1 MSIQTDLQAA
11 TIAIQSARLD
21 VAHWQRRRL
30 RVRLYLTQAQAEV
43 ATATRVLMARS
54 EAGTNEVARRA
65 YAERET
71 AADREGIIE
80 IENELADI
88 ELSLITAQSILDSAL
103 DQRRYLETMVTLATS
118 RVAADSFHVA
128 YADNGDGD
136 SIGVLPTYDGEE
148 ERPF

>member
-11 TIAIQSARLD
+11 TIAIQSARND

-88 ELSLITAQSILDSAL
+88 ELSLITAQAILDTAL
-103 DQRRYLETMVTLATS
+103 DRRRYLESIIRLMVEHATDLIQ
-118 RVAADSFHVA
+118 AA
-128 YADNGDGD
+128 YADDPAPNGSGD
-136 SIGVLPTYDGEE
+136 YSEDNP
-148 ERPF
+148 PF

>member
-11 TIAIQSARLD
+11 TIAIQSARND

-88 ELSLITAQSILDSAL
+88 EMSLITAQAILDTAL
-103 DQRRYLETMVTLATS
+103 DQRRYLESIIRLMVEHATDLIQ
-118 RVAADSFHVA
+118 AA
-128 YADNGDGD
+128 YADDPAPNGSGD
-136 SIGVLPTYDGEE
+136 YSEDNP
-148 ERPF
+148 PF